1 MRKSTQ
7 QKRGWIVYKHDN
19 EEINLERRVLSK
31 NAYRQTDGTF
41 YNLTRVRTGTR
52 NKKLLSIWLSVLG
65 YGILDIAYYIGY
77 WILRYWIFPATLA
90 LPLRKG
96 YGVPEMLVAFW
107 GERRH

>member
-1 MRKSTQ
+1 MRKDTQ
-7 QKRGWIVYKHDN
+7 QKGGWIVYKHDN

-65 YGILDIAYYIGY
+65 YWISGMGY
-77 WILRYWIFPATLA
+77 W
-90 LPLRKG
+90 
-96 YGVPEMLVAFW
+96 V
-107 GERRH
+107 